1 MQYCFKKLCYI
12 RNFLLYSKHLT
23 PLAPGHEMN
32 LGHMWQIS
40 VQTIPCHPPH
50 LSSMSPPPSEPKAGL
65 NGVPSSPWAKLDQD
79 QGLPLLSQWNPSS
92 GLTIF
97 LLLHI
102 HWLLTISGENNPMR
116 VRSTKIPWPP
126 AFPGPSAPLNPFPHP
141 WSTPSPI
148 LLSSGSQLLTLCSS
162 PVFKAHLSFSHHDN
176 LCILPWEHSGSNN
189 SKLLNLIPRWVSP
202 PGLCFCTEKAF
213 FSSRSPCLWFTFT
226 PLLRLGSD
234 TASSSPKLS

>member
-12 RNFLLYSKHLT
+12 CNFLLYSKHLM
-23 PLAPGHEMN
+23 PLASGHEMN

-102 HWLLTISGENNPMR
+102 HWSLTISGENNPMR

-126 AFPGPSAPLNPFPHP
+126 AFPEPSAPLNPFPHP
-141 WSTPSPI
+141 WSTISHSPKQRF
-148 LLSSGSQLLTLCSS
+148 STLNS
-162 PVFKAHLSFSHHDN
+162 VFK
-176 LCILPWEHSGSNN
+176 
-189 SKLLNLIPRWVSP
+189 
-202 PGLCFCTEKAF
+202 
-213 FSSRSPCLWFTFT
+213 PCLQST
-226 PLLRLGSD
+226 PLFLTPRQLVYSSLG
-234 TASSSPKLS
+234 AQWF